1 MQRQHSLLV
10 IGQAIYGS
18 IHLRFVRGRFAYYTL
33 IVRNTKGIA
42 TKHTNARGSEVMC
55 SEIESGEIFPR
66 ISIFSKQ
73 CFENLNGVPD

>member
-33 IVRNTKGIA
+33 IVRNTKGIQSILMLGGLKLCA
-42 TKHTNARGSEVMC
+42 LKLNL
-55 SEIESGEIFPR
+55 GEYSQEYPFFQN
-66 ISIFSKQ
+66 SALKT
-73 CFENLNGVPD
+73 